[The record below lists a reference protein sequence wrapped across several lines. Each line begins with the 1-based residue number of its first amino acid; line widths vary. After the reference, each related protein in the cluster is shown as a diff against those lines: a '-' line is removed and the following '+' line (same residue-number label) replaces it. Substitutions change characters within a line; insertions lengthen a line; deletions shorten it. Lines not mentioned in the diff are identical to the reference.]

1 MNKRIKITQ
10 CRAFG
15 PQFSNLIPG
24 SIHDVIKTPAGEKRE
39 GGVWVMGNGEP
50 VKVLQGEYVFEE

>member
-15 PQFSNLIPG
+15 PQFSNLIPD
-24 SIHDVIKTPAGEKRE
+24 SIHDVIKTPAGEKE
-39 GGVWVMGNGEP
+39 
-50 VKVLQGEYVFEE
+50 KAVFG